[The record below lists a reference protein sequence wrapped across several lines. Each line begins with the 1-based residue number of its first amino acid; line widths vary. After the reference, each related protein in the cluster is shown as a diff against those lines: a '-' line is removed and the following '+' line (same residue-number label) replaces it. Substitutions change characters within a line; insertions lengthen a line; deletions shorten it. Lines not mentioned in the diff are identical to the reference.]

1 LELNQ
6 QGGHEMEKKKVEL
19 IKRKNVATVKRTKI
33 GVSIN
38 TELWRRLRALAIR
51 QGKLTGELL
60 DAAIKEYLDSHE
72 K

>member
-1 LELNQ
+1 
-6 QGGHEMEKKKVEL
+6 MEKKKEVKL
-19 IKRKNVATVKRTKI
+19 IKRKTVETVKRTKI
-33 GVSIN
+33 GVSID

>member
-1 LELNQ
+1 
-6 QGGHEMEKKKVEL
+6 MVKKK
-19 IKRKNVATVKRTKI
+19 KTVKRQSQGDIERTKI
-33 GVSIN
+33 GVSID
-38 TELWRRLRALAIR
+38 TELWRRLRAVAIR

>member
-1 LELNQ
+1 MR
-6 QGGHEMEKKKVEL
+6 MEKKKVEL
-19 IKRKNVATVKRTKI
+19 IKRKNVETVKRTKI

-51 QGKLTGELL
+51 QGELTGELL
-60 DAAIKEYLDSHE
+60 DDAIKEYLDSHE